1 MCYKVL
7 MDLEKLLTRTR
18 PTWSVRQ
25 IAEASGLT
33 TPTIYRLLRGEG
45 AVQPQRATIGKL
57 AEALGAPVDVVADAC
72 AVSARQ
78 RRRAAVAL
86 RPFAGRL

>member
-1 MCYKVL
+1 

-45 AVQPQRATIGKL
+45 KIQPQRGTVGKL

-78 RRRAAVAL
+78 RRREAAAR
-86 RPFAGRL
+86 RPYAAR